1 MLPKKIRAMK
11 ILLSILLF
19 PTLIFGQISNHF
31 DNPSS
36 KWYVAKTF
44 PSGNIQN
51 PNFVATTTTVF
62 GFQGDSL
69 INGETWYKLYSTQDS
84 LFISNLIYKGI
95 TRSENNR
102 ILFID
107 SLNQLDTLYDFN
119 LNVGDSVLYNFYGT
133 MPEKIPV
140 INIDSIQI
148 NGQFYRQF
156 HFAEPIFPNAF
167 DMLNELWIEGIGSI
181 HGPLF
186 PNFPFKFSTEFPD
199 ELHVTCTSFNNQ
211 QFWQNPI
218 YNSCF
223 INIVLS
229 NDNKFKS
236 DINSYP
242 NPFSEHLKINMVK
255 IDNYAIKIFN
265 TSGQKV
271 YEESITSD
279 FVNIDL
285 TGISDG
291 IYFMTVESKSE
302 RWTSKLVR
310 KHSL

>member
-1 MLPKKIRAMK
+1 MK
-11 ILLSILLF
+11 IILSILLL

-31 DNPSS
+31 ENPSS

-44 PSGNIQN
+44 PSGNMQN
-51 PNFVATTTTVF
+51 PNFVSTTTTVF

-69 INGETWYKLYSTQDS
+69 IGGETWYKLYATQDS
-84 LFISNLIYKGI
+84 LFISNLIYKGL
-95 TRSENNR
+95 TRSESNR

-133 MPEKIPV
+133 IQEKIPV

-148 NGQFYRQF
+148 GGQFYRQF
-156 HFAEPIFPNAF
+156 HFGEPIFPNAF
-167 DMLNELWIEGIGSI
+167 DELNELWIEGIGSI
-181 HGPLF
+181 HGPIF
-186 PNFPFKFSTEFPD
+186 PNFPFKFSGEFPD

-211 QFWQNPI
+211 QFWQNPF
-218 YNSCF
+218 YNSCY

-229 NDNKFKS
+229 TDNKFKS
-236 DINSYP
+236 NITIYP
-242 NPFSEHLKINMVK
+242 NPFSEHLKISMGIMDK
-255 IDNYAIKIFN
+255 YEIKIFN
-265 TSGQKV
+265 TSGQKI

-279 FVNIDL
+279 YTNINL
-285 TGISDG
+285 TGLNDG
-291 IYFMTVESKSE
+291 IYFITVDSKRE
-302 RWTSKLVR
+302 RWTSKLLR